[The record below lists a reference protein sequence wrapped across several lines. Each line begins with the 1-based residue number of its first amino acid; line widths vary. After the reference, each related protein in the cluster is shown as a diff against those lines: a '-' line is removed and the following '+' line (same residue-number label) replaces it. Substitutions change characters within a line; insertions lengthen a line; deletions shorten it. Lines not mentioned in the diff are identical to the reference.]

1 MNGVEDGVVAVNER
15 ATSDVVAVQTDFG
28 VAVLGEDQ
36 VGTMIGERGNEDLG
50 VAVMTGV
57 YVCVCVAYNKITLCT
72 GCPKNTG
79 HCLISCNVKAIKA
92 IAMK

>member
-50 VAVMTGV
+50 VAVMIGV
-57 YVCVCVAYNKITLCT
+57 YVCVLRI
-72 GCPKNTG
+72 
-79 HCLISCNVKAIKA
+79 IK
-92 IAMK
+92 